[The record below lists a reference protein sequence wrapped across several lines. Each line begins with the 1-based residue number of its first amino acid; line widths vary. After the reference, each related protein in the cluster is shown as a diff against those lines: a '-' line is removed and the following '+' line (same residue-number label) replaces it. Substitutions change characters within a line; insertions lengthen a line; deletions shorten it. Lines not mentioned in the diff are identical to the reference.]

1 MTWIGAADMARKE
14 GRKKYIREVKPGY
27 VYFYRGGKYLHRF
40 TAPEGTAEF
49 DRQYWEVMS
58 GKRAEAKTGWA
69 ALIKSFRAASR
80 FTGLKYRT
88 RVDYERVMEYLE
100 GKIGTRD
107 VRQMTRKD
115 VIAARDANLHR
126 TRFANYIPQVLSV
139 LCEHA
144 IDIGW
149 RSDNPAKGV
158 RSVKTPEERKRPHIP
173 WTDAAV
179 KKWRSE
185 AKGLPR
191 LIFELGVG
199 IAQRPGDL
207 VDFTWG
213 DHDGDTSRLNQNKT
227 GTALVLPCTPELRA
241 ALQQA
246 RDDLGA
252 APHPSRHILT
262 LQSGQ
267 RMGYRRLATIFLNER
282 IRLGLQAYDLHALRY
297 RGVMELAWAGC
308 SDEEIAS
315 YSGHSSLAMIRKY
328 AGEARQV
335 MRARQAAQKRK

>member
-1 MTWIGAADMARKE
+1 MARKE
-14 GRKKYIREVKPGY
+14 GRKKYVREVKPGF

-69 ALIKSFRAASR
+69 ALIKSFRASSR
-80 FTGLKYRT
+80 FIDLKYRT
-88 RVDYERVMEYLE
+88 RADYERVMEYIE

-107 VRQMTRKD
+107 VKLLTRKD

-144 IDIGW
+144 IDNGW

-158 RSVKTPEERKRPHIP
+158 RSVKTPDERKRPHVP

-179 KKWRSE
+179 KKWRRE

-199 IAQRPGDL
+199 TAQRPGDL

-213 DHDGDTSRLNQNKT
+213 DFDGESLRLKQNKT
-227 GTALVLPCTPELRA
+227 GVDLVLPCTPQLRA
-241 ALQQA
+241 ALNKA
-246 RDDLGA
+246 KEDLGA

-267 RMGYRRLATIFLNER
+267 RMGYRRLAAIFVAER
-282 IRLGLQAYDLHALRY
+282 VRLGLQDYDMHALRY
-297 RGVMELAWAGC
+297 RGVMELALAGC

-315 YSGHSSLAMIRKY
+315 YSGHSSISMIRKY
-328 AGEARQV
+328 AGQARQV
-335 MRARQAAQKRK
+335 TRARQAAAKRQ